1 MAKPNV
7 RLAWVVGSVLL
18 AHLAALWA
26 FQSGLLKR
34 AVEVL
39 VPVVMVTELSTPPPK
54 VQAVQ
59 TPPAL
64 TKPKLTPPAQA
75 VKAALPVP
83 PPPQPVTAVA
93 PDPVPAAQA
102 PTAVAAAPKAMP
114 APVGANTVASTST
127 SVNVC
132 ANVGANV
139 GAATTAPLAPV
150 PPAPPKME
158 LPSSDAD
165 YLQNAR
171 PAYPALSK
179 RLGEQGKVLVRVLI
193 GVDGTARQAE
203 VQKSSGFDRL
213 DQAALATVQRWRY
226 VPGKRGGVAEAM
238 WFTVPI
244 VFVLE

>member
-39 VPVVMVTELSTPPPK
+39 VPVVMVTDLSAPPPK

-93 PDPVPAAQA
+93 PDPVPAAHA

-127 SVNVC
+127 SVNV
-132 ANVGANV
+132 GANV
-139 GAATTAPLAPV
+139 GAATTAPLAPL

-171 PAYPALSK
+171 PAYPAMSK

>member
-26 FQSGLLKR
+26 FQSGLLQR

-39 VPVVMVTELSTPPPK
+39 VPVVMVADLPTPPPK

-93 PDPVPAAQA
+93 PDPVLAAHA

-127 SVNVC
+127 
-132 ANVGANV
+132 NV
-139 GAATTAPLAPV
+139 GAAVTAPLAPA

-171 PAYPALSK
+171 PAYPAMSK

-203 VQKSSGFDRL
+203 IQKSSGFDRL

-238 WFTVPI
+238 WFSVPI

>member
-39 VPVVMVTELSTPPPK
+39 VPVVMVAELSAPPPK

-75 VKAALPVP
+75 AKAALPVP
-83 PPPQPVTAVA
+83 PPPQPVSAVA
-93 PDPVPAAQA
+93 PDPVPAAHA

-114 APVGANTVASTST
+114 APVGPHTGANTVTST
-127 SVNVC
+127 SVT
-132 ANVGANV
+132 VGTNV
-139 GAATTAPLAPV
+139 GAAATAPLAPA
-150 PPAPPKME
+150 PPAPLKLE

-165 YLQNAR
+165 YLQNTR
-171 PAYPALSK
+171 PAYPAMSK

-203 VQKSSGFDRL
+203 IQKSSGFDRL

-238 WFTVPI
+238 WFSVPL

>member
-75 VKAALPVP
+75 AKAALPVP
-83 PPPQPVTAVA
+83 PPPQPVSAVA
-93 PDPVPAAQA
+93 PDPVPAAHA

-114 APVGANTVASTST
+114 APVGPHTGANTVTST
-127 SVNVC
+127 SVT
-132 ANVGANV
+132 VGTNV
-139 GAATTAPLAPV
+139 GAAATAPLAPA
-150 PPAPPKME
+150 PPAPLKLE

-165 YLQNAR
+165 YLQNTR
-171 PAYPALSK
+171 PAYPAMSK

-203 VQKSSGFDRL
+203 IQKSSGFDRL

-238 WFTVPI
+238 WFSVPL

>member
-39 VPVVMVTELSTPPPK
+39 VPVVMVTDLSTPPPK

-93 PDPVPAAQA
+93 PDPVPAAHA

-114 APVGANTVASTST
+114 APVGANTVASTS
-127 SVNVC
+127 V
-132 ANVGANV
+132 NVGANV
-139 GAATTAPLAPV
+139 GAAATAPLAPA

-171 PAYPALSK
+171 PAYPAMSK

-203 VQKSSGFDRL
+203 IQKSSGFDRL

-238 WFTVPI
+238 WFSVPL